1 MAEYNRTKDSL
12 TAKLEETVA
21 AIAKL
26 TTEIAVLTKRIN
38 MATAELAE

>member
-1 MAEYNRTKDSL
+1 MAEYNRTKDGL

-26 TTEIAVLTKRIN
+26 TTEI
-38 MATAELAE
+38 